1 MKQRVNH
8 YSDELKLEAVQEYLY
23 TGIGLE
29 ELKKKY
35 SIAGD
40 GSIYRWMRK
49 FGLSTSGIEPSSIN
63 TSMKEVTEKTSK
75 EKELESKIKQLE
87 KDLDYE
93 KLRTQA
99 LDTMINI
106 AERELK
112 ITIRKKHGAKQ

>member
-1 MKQRVNH
+1 MKQKVNH

-23 TGIGLE
+23 TDISLE

-35 SIAGD
+35 SFTGE
-40 GSIYRWMRK
+40 GNIYRWMRK
-49 FGLSTSGIEPSSIN
+49 FGLSRSPIEPIRIH
-63 TSMKEVTEKTSK
+63 TIMKKEVEKTAK

-93 KLRTQA
+93 KLRTHA

-106 AERELK
+106 AEKELK